1 MKVIQLNN
9 FKGNLAIKNVL
20 QYFIAKFNG
29 QHNKLGMK
37 IFGINQV
44 YVSSE
49 YLIVYVT
56 IFSLFKEIQVGTSV
70 YNTWRCNLRDYE
82 NIKWKCLKYDER
94 YKDGYYYF
102 FQINLKNFKY
112 KKLDYNIFS
121 DVG

>member
-9 FKGNLAIKNVL
+9 FKGNIAIKNIL

-44 YVSSE
+44 YVSCE

-56 IFSLFKEIQVGTSV
+56 IFSLFKEIKVGT
-70 YNTWRCNLRDYE
+70 RLCNAWVCGSRDYE
-82 NIKWKCLKYDER
+82 SIKWKFLKFDES
-94 YKDGYYYF
+94 YKNGYYYF

-112 KKLDYNIFS
+112 EKLDFTIFS
-121 DVG
+121 DFG